1 MATVL
6 LITSPSESELIKET
20 AKYYG
25 GATIT
30 LHGEDWPKAVHN
42 LKGPIPGV
50 EAYRVLV
57 SGRHR
62 YQLRR
67 RAVPPCRAHG

>member
-6 LITSPSESELIKET
+6 LISSPTEAELIKET

-30 LHGEDWPKAVHN
+30 LQGDAWPKAVHN
-42 LKGPIPGV
+42 SRGPIDRM
-50 EAYRVLV
+50 EAHRVLV

-62 YQLRR
+62 FQLRR
-67 RAVPPCRAHG
+67 RTVPPCQAHG